1 MAQEDIF
8 NQNSLGIR
16 RSKVKKKWG
25 IVVFFSN

>member
-16 RSKVKKKWG
+16 RSKVKKKMG
-25 IVVFFSN
+25 NRRFLL